1 MILDETDIS
10 LSEVEKEMLKSFF
23 STNMIWI
30 KNSDLGDYKN
40 IKLLGDMYEL
50 FICENNIN
58 ENSNLMLLLEEI
70 RFFESTSQT
79 KKNDKKA
86 IKFGNNIS
94 VRVLNDD
101 LNLIVKSRL
110 QKWHYECLILTPK
123 YKAELN
129 RGIAY
134 RI

>member
-1 MILDETDIS
+1 MNQLH
-10 LSEVEKEMLKSFF
+10 K
-23 STNMIWI
+23 
-30 KNSDLGDYKN
+30 
-40 IKLLGDMYEL
+40 
-50 FICENNIN
+50 
-58 ENSNLMLLLEEI
+58 
-70 RFFESTSQT
+70 R

-134 RI
+134 RIRQRQAGHRNNVGDTKNIFK